1 VGSQKHVLMTLLIF
15 LSSILSLTNLA
26 ADTTNHSSVELQA
39 IASDVGATPFFLSR
53 LQYGAIPLDN
63 PGIVAIVRNGK
74 NYNLKKKYDW
84 KYQVQ
89 ATGWAGKQNDFWL
102 TEAYVSG
109 RRGNWEL
116 WAGRK
121 KEVYGLGDTA
131 MTSGFYAWSGNAVP
145 IPKIQFGT
153 RDYVDFAKGH
163 LGIFM
168 TFAHGWLDNQGP
180 VLDGFLHQKTLYGRI
195 GRRNALINLFGG
207 INHQVMWSGKS
218 RDGSTTFGTGLNTF
232 FYVMVPTTN
241 REEVK
246 VDPNAP
252 WYENNYQ
259 YGDHLGSIDLMLKI
273 QPHWGQISL
282 YKQTAYETGRIA
294 SLVTANDG
302 ITGISLHL
310 KQTKLLQHIIFEY
323 IYTANQGQY
332 YSGLAKLFKM
342 KDPHA
347 NEIENNFNGTHGG
360 WHYIDRGIG
369 TPFVVYDM
377 ESKGKNYYFSL
388 NAVKAYYIG
397 LQGILPEN
405 LYWKLRVA
413 YSLHT
418 NPRFPG
424 FPIREYEGFIPQ
436 TSLGLKVSKNVFKN
450 LNFQAEIGYDQG
462 ERVFSSLGMKLGMKY
477 VFN

>member
-1 VGSQKHVLMTLLIF
+1 MTLLIL
-15 LSSILSLTNLA
+15 LSSILSFTNM
-26 ADTTNHSSVELQA
+26 ADTTIHSSVELQA
-39 IASDVGATPFFLSR
+39 IASDAGATPFFLSR

-63 PGIVAIVRNGK
+63 PGVVAIVRNGK
-74 NYNLKKKYDW
+74 NLKKKYDW

-116 WAGRK
+116 WAGRR
-121 KEVYGLGDTA
+121 KEVYGLGDTV

-180 VLDGFLHQKTLYGRI
+180 VLDGLLHQKTLYGRI

-207 INHQVMWSGKS
+207 VNHQVMWAGTN
-218 RDGSTTFGTGLNTF
+218 RDGTTWGTGLNTF
-232 FYVMVPTTN
+232 FYVVTTSKN
-241 REEVK
+241 RETIKE
-246 VDPNAP
+246 DLNAP
-252 WYENNYQ
+252 QSESGYQ
-259 YGDHLGSIDLMLKI
+259 YGSHLGSIDILLRI
-273 QPHWGQISL
+273 QPEWGTFSI
-282 YKQTAYETGRIA
+282 YKQTAWETGRIVK
-294 SLVTANDG
+294 LITANDG
-302 ITGISLHL
+302 ITGISLKL
-310 KQTKLLQHIIFEY
+310 NRTKLLQRIIFEY
-323 IYTANQGQY
+323 IYTANQGHY
-332 YSGLAKLFKM
+332 YSGLAKLLGM

-347 NEIENNFNGTHGG
+347 NEYENNFNGTHGG
-360 WHYIDRGIG
+360 WHYMDRGIG

-377 ESKGKNYYFSL
+377 ESNRRNYYRFSL
-388 NAVKAYYIG
+388 NAVKAYFMG
-397 LQGILPEN
+397 LKGQFTSN
-405 LYWKLRVA
+405 LYWQLRVA

-418 NPRFPG
+418 YPRFPG
-424 FPIREYEGFIPQ
+424 FPIRDYNGFIPQ
-436 TSLGLKVSKNVFKN
+436 TSLGLQVSKNVYEN

-462 ERVFSSLGMKLGMKY
+462 ERVNNTLGIKLGMRY
-477 VFN
+477 HLH

>member
-1 VGSQKHVLMTLLIF
+1 MTLLIL
-15 LSSILSLTNLA
+15 LSSILSLTKL

-116 WAGRK
+116 WAGRR

-131 MTSGFYAWSGNAVP
+131 MTSGFYSWSGNAVP

-207 INHQVMWSGKS
+207 VNHQVMWSGVG
-218 RDGSTTFGTGLNTF
+218 RDGTTWGTGLNTF
-232 FYVMVPTTN
+232 YYVVTTSKD
-241 REEVK
+241 RETIKE
-246 VDPNAP
+246 DPNAP
-252 WYENNYQ
+252 ATEFGYQ
-259 YGDHLGSIDLMLKI
+259 YGAHLGSIDLLLKI
-273 QPHWGQISL
+273 QPEWGNIFF
-282 YKQTAYETGRIA
+282 YKQTAWETGRIA
-294 SLVTANDG
+294 KLITANDG
-302 ITGISLHL
+302 ITGISLNI
-310 KQTKLLQHIIFEY
+310 KRAKLIQHVIFEY
-323 IYTANQGQY
+323 IYTANQGHY
-332 YSGLAKLFKM
+332 YSGLSKLLGL

-347 NEIENNFNGTHGG
+347 NEVESNFNGTHGG

-369 TPFVVYDM
+369 TPFLVYDM
-377 ESKGKNYYFSL
+377 ESKAREGFHFTL
-388 NAVKAYYIG
+388 NVVKAYYMG
-397 LQGILPEN
+397 LQGQFPNN

-418 NPRFPG
+418 YTRFPG

-436 TSLGLKVSKNVFKN
+436 TSLGLQLSKNVFKN
-450 LNFQAEIGYDQG
+450 LNFQAEVGYDSG
-462 ERVFSSLGMKLGMKY
+462 ERVTNSFGMKLDLRY
-477 VFN
+477 LIN

>member
-1 VGSQKHVLMTLLIF
+1 MTLLIL
-15 LSSILSLTNLA
+15 LSSILSLTKL

-63 PGIVAIVRNGK
+63 PGVVAIVRNGK

-116 WAGRK
+116 WAGRR

-207 INHQVMWSGKS
+207 VNHQVMWAGIGK
-218 RDGSTTFGTGLNTF
+218 DGTKWGTGLNTF
-232 FYVMVPTTN
+232 YYVVTTSKD
-241 REEVK
+241 RETIKE
-246 VDPNAP
+246 DPNAP
-252 WYENNYQ
+252 ATEKGYQ
-259 YGDHLGSIDLMLKI
+259 YGAHLGSIDFLLKI
-273 QPHWGQISL
+273 QPEWGNISI
-282 YKQTAYETGRIA
+282 YKQTAWETGRIA
-294 SLVTANDG
+294 KLITANDG
-302 ITGISLHL
+302 ITGISLQL
-310 KQTKLLQHIIFEY
+310 KRTKLLQHIIFEY

-342 KDPHA
+342 NDPHA

-360 WHYIDRGIG
+360 WHYMDRGIG
-369 TPFVVYDM
+369 TPFVVYNM
-377 ESKGKNYYFSL
+377 ESGYLMYDGYYFSL
-388 NAVKAYYIG
+388 NAVKAYYMG
-397 LQGILPEN
+397 LKGQFRNN
-405 LYWKLRVA
+405 LYWNLRAA

-418 NPRFPG
+418 YPRFPG
-424 FPIREYEGFIPQ
+424 FPIKEYEGFYPQ
-436 TSLGLKVSKNVFKN
+436 TSLGLQVSKNAFKN

-462 ERVFSSLGMKLGMKY
+462 ERVTNTVGIKLAIRY
-477 VFN
+477 VIN

>member
-1 VGSQKHVLMTLLIF
+1 MTLLIL
-15 LSSILSLTNLA
+15 LSSILTFNNL

-116 WAGRK
+116 WAGRR

-180 VLDGFLHQKTLYGRI
+180 VLDGFLHQKTLYGRV

-207 INHQVMWSGKS
+207 VNHQVMWSGIGK
-218 RDGSTTFGTGLNTF
+218 DGTKWGTGLNTF
-232 FYVMVPTTN
+232 YYVVTTSKN
-241 REEVK
+241 RETIKE
-246 VDPNAP
+246 DPNAP
-252 WYENNYQ
+252 PTEYGYQ
-259 YGDHLGSIDLMLKI
+259 YGAHCGSIDFLLKI
-273 QPHWGQISL
+273 QPEWGIFTI
-282 YKQTAYETGRIA
+282 YKQTAWETGRIVK
-294 SLVTANDG
+294 LITANDG

-310 KQTKLLQHIIFEY
+310 KRTKLLQHIMFEY

-347 NEIENNFNGTHGG
+347 NEIESNFNGTHGG
-360 WHYIDRGIG
+360 WHYLDRGIG
-369 TPFVVYDM
+369 TTFLVYDM
-377 ESKGKNYYFSL
+377 ESKSRNGYVFSL

-397 LQGILPEN
+397 FQGILPNE
-405 LYWKLRVA
+405 LYWKLRAA

-418 NPRFPG
+418 SPKFPG
-424 FPIREYEGFIPQ
+424 FPIRDYDGFIPQ
-436 TSLGLKVSKNVFKN
+436 TSLGFQLSKNAFKN
-450 LNFQAEIGYDQG
+450 INFQAEIGYDQG
-462 ERVFSSLGMKLGMKY
+462 ERITNTLGIKIRVRY
-477 VFN
+477 VLN

>member
-1 VGSQKHVLMTLLIF
+1 MTLLIL
-15 LSSILSLTNLA
+15 LSSMLTFTNL

-116 WAGRK
+116 WAGRR

-180 VLDGFLHQKTLYGRI
+180 VLDGFLHQKTLYGRV

-207 INHQVMWSGKS
+207 VNHQVMWSGIGK
-218 RDGSTTFGTGLNTF
+218 DGTKWGTGLNTF
-232 FYVMVPTTN
+232 YYVVTTSKN
-241 REEVK
+241 RETIKE
-246 VDPNAP
+246 DPNAP
-252 WYENNYQ
+252 PTEFGYQ
-259 YGDHLGSIDLMLKI
+259 YGAHCGSIDFLLKI
-273 QPHWGQISL
+273 QPEWGIFTI
-282 YKQTAYETGRIA
+282 YKQTAWETGRIVK
-294 SLVTANDG
+294 LITANDG

-310 KQTKLLQHIIFEY
+310 KRTKLLQHIMFEY

-347 NEIENNFNGTHGG
+347 NEIESNFNGTHGG
-360 WHYIDRGIG
+360 WHYLDRGIG
-369 TPFVVYDM
+369 TTFLVYDM
-377 ESKGKNYYFSL
+377 ESKSRNGYVFSL

-397 LQGILPEN
+397 FQGILPNE

-418 NPRFPG
+418 SPKFPG
-424 FPIREYEGFIPQ
+424 FPIRDYDGFIPQ
-436 TSLGLKVSKNVFKN
+436 TSLGLQVSKNAFKN

-462 ERVFSSLGMKLGMKY
+462 ERVTNTLGMKLGMRY
-477 VFN
+477 VFY

>member
-1 VGSQKHVLMTLLIF
+1 MTLLLF
-15 LSSILSLTNLA
+15 LSSILRLANL

-63 PGIVAIVRNGK
+63 PGIVTIFRNGK

-84 KYQVQ
+84 KYQIQ

-116 WAGRK
+116 WAGRR
-121 KEVYGLGDTA
+121 KEVYGLGDTT

-153 RDYVDFAKGH
+153 RDYVDFARGH

-180 VLDGFLHQKTLYGRI
+180 VLDGLLHQKTLYGRI
-195 GRRNALINLFGG
+195 GKRKALINLFGG
-207 INHQVMWSGKS
+207 VNHQVMWSGVG
-218 RDGSTTFGTGLNTF
+218 RDGTTWGSGLNTF
-232 FYVMVPTTN
+232 YYVVTTSKK
-241 REEVK
+241 REKIKE
-246 VDPNAP
+246 DSNAP
-252 WYENNYQ
+252 ATESGYQ
-259 YGDHLGSIDLMLKI
+259 YGAHLGSIDLLVKV
-273 QPHWGQISL
+273 QPKWGALSI
-282 YKQTAYETGRIA
+282 YKQTAWETGRIFK
-294 SLVTANDG
+294 LITANDG
-302 ITGISLHL
+302 ITGISLSL
-310 KQTKLLQHIIFEY
+310 KRTKLLQNVIFEY

-332 YSGLAKLFKM
+332 YSGLAKLLGM

-347 NEIENNFNGTHGG
+347 NEYEDNFNGTHGG

-369 TPFVVYDM
+369 TPFLIYDM
-377 ESKGKNYYFSL
+377 ESKYRNGYDFTL
-388 NAVKAYYIG
+388 NAVKGYYLG
-397 LQGILPEN
+397 LQGQFPNN
-405 LYWKLRVA
+405 LYWKFRIA

-418 NPRFPG
+418 YPRFPG
-424 FPIREYEGFIPQ
+424 FLIKEYDGFIPQ
-436 TSLGLKVSKNVFKN
+436 TSLGLHLSKNIFKN
-450 LNFQAEIGYDQG
+450 LNFQGEIGYDQG
-462 ERVFSSLGMKLGMKY
+462 ERVTNTIGMKLGIRY
-477 VFN
+477 ALN

>member
-1 VGSQKHVLMTLLIF
+1 MTLLIL
-15 LSSILSLTNLA
+15 LSSILTFTNM
-26 ADTTNHSSVELQA
+26 ADTTIHSSVELQA

-63 PGIVAIVRNGK
+63 PGVVAIVRNGK
-74 NYNLKKKYDW
+74 NYNLKKKFDW

-116 WAGRK
+116 WAGRR

-180 VLDGFLHQKTLYGRI
+180 VLDGLLHQKTLYGRI

-207 INHQVMWSGKS
+207 VNHQVMWAGVS
-218 RDGSTTFGTGLNTF
+218 RNGTTWGTGLNTF
-232 FYVMVPTTN
+232 YYVVTTSKN
-241 REEVK
+241 RETIK
-246 VDPNAP
+246 IDPNAP
-252 WYENNYQ
+252 ATEFGYQ
-259 YGDHLGSIDLMLKI
+259 YGAHLGSIDFLLKI
-273 QPHWGQISL
+273 QPEWGTVSI
-282 YKQTAYETGRIA
+282 YKQTAWETGRIA
-294 SLVTANDG
+294 KLVTANDG
-302 ITGISLHL
+302 ITGISMHL
-310 KQTKLLQHIIFEY
+310 NRTKLLQRIIFEY
-323 IYTANQGQY
+323 IYTANQGHY
-332 YSGLAKLFKM
+332 YSGLAKLLGM
-342 KDPHA
+342 RDPHA
-347 NEIENNFNGTHGG
+347 DEYENNFNGTHGG
-360 WHYIDRGIG
+360 WHYMDRGIG
-369 TPFVVYDM
+369 TPFLVYDM
-377 ESKGKNYYFSL
+377 ESEGTGYYFSM

-397 LQGILPEN
+397 FQGQLPNE
-405 LYWKLRVA
+405 LYWKLRAA

-418 NPRFPG
+418 SPKFPG
-424 FPIREYEGFIPQ
+424 FPIRDYNGFIPQ
-436 TSLGLKVSKNVFKN
+436 TSLGLQVSKNVYEN

-462 ERVFSSLGMKLGMKY
+462 ERITNTLGINLGIKY
-477 VFN
+477 LIN

>member
-1 VGSQKHVLMTLLIF
+1 MTLLIL
-15 LSSILSLTNLA
+15 LSSMLTFTKL

-109 RRGNWEL
+109 RRGQLEL
-116 WAGRK
+116 WAGRR

-180 VLDGFLHQKTLYGRI
+180 VIDGFLHQKTLYGRI
-195 GRRNALINLFGG
+195 GRRNALITLFGG
-207 INHQVMWSGKS
+207 VNHQVMWAGQN
-218 RDGSTTFGTGLNTF
+218 RDGTTYGKGLNTF
-232 FYVMVPTTN
+232 FYVVTTSKD
-241 REEVK
+241 RTFLKE
-246 VDPNAP
+246 DPNAP
-252 WYENNYQ
+252 QTESGYQ
-259 YGDHLGSIDLMLKI
+259 YGAHCGSIDFLLKI
-273 QPHWGQISL
+273 QPKWGTISI
-282 YKQTAYETGRIA
+282 YKQTAWETGRIA
-294 SLVTANDG
+294 KLITANDG
-302 ITGISLHL
+302 IAGVSINLNR
-310 KQTKLLQHIIFEY
+310 KRILQHIIFEY

-332 YSGLAKLFKM
+332 YSGLAKLLGM

-347 NEIENNFNGTHGG
+347 DEIENNFNGTHGG

-369 TPFVVYDM
+369 TPFLIYDL
-377 ESKGKNYYFSL
+377 ESKGRNGDGFSM
-388 NAVKAYYIG
+388 NVVKAYFIG
-397 LQGILPEN
+397 FQGILPNEI
-405 LYWKLRVA
+405 YWKLRAA

-418 NPRFPG
+418 LPKFPG
-424 FPIREYEGFIPQ
+424 FPIRDYNGFIPQ
-436 TSLGLKVSKNVFKN
+436 TSVGLQVSKNVFKN

-462 ERVFSSLGMKLGMKY
+462 ERVTNTLGMKLGMKY
-477 VFN
+477 VLN

>member
-1 VGSQKHVLMTLLIF
+1 MTLLIL
-15 LSSILSLTNLA
+15 LSSILSFTNL

-39 IASDVGATPFFLSR
+39 IASDVGTTPFFLSR

-109 RRGNWEL
+109 RRGQWEL
-116 WAGRK
+116 WAGRR

-180 VLDGFLHQKTLYGRI
+180 VLDGFLHQKTLYGRL

-207 INHQVMWSGKS
+207 VNHQVMWAGVG
-218 RDGSTTFGTGLNTF
+218 RDRVTYGTGLNTF
-232 FYVMVPTTN
+232 FYVVTTSKE
-241 REEVK
+241 RSLLKE
-246 VDPNAP
+246 DPNAP
-252 WYENNYQ
+252 ATEYGYQ
-259 YGDHLGSIDLMLKI
+259 YGAHLGSIDFLLKV
-273 QPHWGQISL
+273 QPEWGTFSI
-282 YKQTAYETGRIA
+282 YKQTAWETGRIFK
-294 SLVTANDG
+294 LITANDG
-302 ITGISLHL
+302 ITGISLNL
-310 KQTKLLQHIIFEY
+310 KHTKLLQHIIFEY

-347 NEIENNFNGTHGG
+347 NEYENNFNGTHGG
-360 WHYIDRGIG
+360 WHYMDRGIG
-369 TPFVVYDM
+369 TPFLVYDM
-377 ESKGKNYYFSL
+377 ESKSRNGYNFSL
-388 NAVKAYYIG
+388 NAVKAYYMG
-397 LQGILPEN
+397 LQGQFPNN
-405 LYWKLRVA
+405 LYWKLRAA

-418 NPRFPG
+418 YPRFPG
-424 FPIREYEGFIPQ
+424 FLIKEYDGFIPQ
-436 TSLGLKVSKNVFKN
+436 TSLGFQLSKNAFKN
-450 LNFQAEIGYDQG
+450 LNFQVEIGYDQG
-462 ERVFSSLGMKLGMKY
+462 ERVKNAIGMKLGLRY
-477 VFN
+477 EIN

>member
-1 VGSQKHVLMTLLIF
+1 MTLLIL
-15 LSSILSLTNLA
+15 LSSILSFTNM
-26 ADTTNHSSVELQA
+26 ADTTIHSSVELQA

-63 PGIVAIVRNGK
+63 PGVVAIVRNGK

-102 TEAYVSG
+102 TEAYLSG

-116 WAGRK
+116 WAGRR

-168 TFAHGWLDNQGP
+168 TFSHGWLDNQGP
-180 VLDGFLHQKTLYGRI
+180 VLDGLLHQKTLYGRI

-207 INHQVMWSGKS
+207 VNHQVMWSGVS
-218 RDGSTTFGTGLNTF
+218 RDGTTWGTGLNTF
-232 FYVMVPTTN
+232 YYVVTTSKD
-241 REEVK
+241 RETIKE
-246 VDPNAP
+246 DPNAP
-252 WYENNYQ
+252 ATEWGYQ
-259 YGDHLGSIDLMLKI
+259 YGAHLGSIDFLLKV
-273 QPHWGQISL
+273 QPEWGTVSI
-282 YKQTAYETGRIA
+282 YKQTAWETGRIVK
-294 SLVTANDG
+294 LITANDG
-302 ITGISLHL
+302 ITGISMHL
-310 KQTKLLQHIIFEY
+310 NRTKLLQRIIFEY
-323 IYTANQGQY
+323 IYTANQGHY
-332 YSGLAKLFKM
+332 YSGLAKLLGM

-347 NEIENNFNGTHGG
+347 DEYEDNFNGTHGG
-360 WHYIDRGIG
+360 WHYMDRGIG
-369 TPFVVYDM
+369 TPFIVYDM
-377 ESKGKNYYFSL
+377 ESKSRNGYDFTL
-388 NAVKAYYIG
+388 NAVKAYYMG
-397 LQGILPEN
+397 LQGQFPNN
-405 LYWKLRVA
+405 LYWQLRVA

-418 NPRFPG
+418 YPRFPG
-424 FPIREYEGFIPQ
+424 FPIRDYNGFIPQ
-436 TSLGLKVSKNVFKN
+436 TSLGLQVSKNVFEN

-462 ERVFSSLGMKLGMKY
+462 ERLTNTLGMKLGVKY
-477 VFN
+477 LIN

>member
-1 VGSQKHVLMTLLIF
+1 MTLLIL
-15 LSSILSLTNLA
+15 LSSMLTFTNL
-26 ADTTNHSSVELQA
+26 ADTTNHSSVELHA

-63 PGIVAIVRNGK
+63 PGVVAIVRNGK

-109 RRGNWEL
+109 RRGQWEL
-116 WAGRK
+116 WAGRR

-153 RDYVDFAKGH
+153 KDYVDFAKGH

-168 TFAHGWLDNQGP
+168 TFAHGWLDNHGP

-207 INHQVMWSGKS
+207 VNHQVMWSGRS
-218 RDGSTTFGTGLNTF
+218 SYNIYGTGLNTF
-232 FYVMVPTTN
+232 FYVVTTSKD
-241 REEVK
+241 RALLK

-252 WYENNYQ
+252 ASEFGYQ
-259 YGDHLGSIDLMLKI
+259 YGAHIGSVDLLIKV
-273 QPHWGQISL
+273 QPEWGNISI
-282 YKQTAYETGRIA
+282 YKQTAWETGRIFK
-294 SLVTANDG
+294 LITANDG

-310 KQTKLLQHIIFEY
+310 KRTKLLQNIIFEY

-332 YSGLAKLFKM
+332 YSGLAKLLGM

-347 NEIENNFNGTHGG
+347 NEIENNYNNDYGG
-360 WHYIDRGIG
+360 WHYSDRGIG
-369 TPFVVYDM
+369 TPLVIYDM
-377 ESKGKNYYFSL
+377 ESKERNNYRFSL
-388 NAVKAYYIG
+388 NAIKAYYVG
-397 LQGILPEN
+397 LQGQLPN
-405 LYWKLRVA
+405 DLYWKLRVA

-418 NPRFPG
+418 SPKFPG
-424 FPIREYEGFIPQ
+424 FPIREYDGFIPQ
-436 TSLGLKVSKNVFKN
+436 TSLGLQLSKNAFKN

-462 ERVFSSLGMKLGMKY
+462 DRVTNTLGMKLGMRY
-477 VFN
+477 VIN

>member
-1 VGSQKHVLMTLLIF
+1 MTLLIL
-15 LSSILSLTNLA
+15 LSSMLTFTNL

-39 IASDVGATPFFLSR
+39 IVSDVGATPFFLSR

-102 TEAYVSG
+102 TEAHVSG
-109 RRGNWEL
+109 RRGQWEL
-116 WAGRK
+116 WAGRR

-180 VLDGFLHQKTLYGRI
+180 VKDSYLHQKTLYGRI

-207 INHQVMWSGKS
+207 LNHQVMWAGA
-218 RDGSTTFGTGLNTF
+218 GGGMTYGTGLNTF
-232 FYVMVPTTN
+232 YYVVTTSKD
-241 REEVK
+241 RETIK

-252 WYENNYQ
+252 QTEIGYQ
-259 YGDHLGSIDLMLKI
+259 YGAHCGSIDLLVKV
-273 QPHWGQISL
+273 QPKWGTISI
-282 YKQTAYETGRIA
+282 YRQTAFETGRIA

-302 ITGISLHL
+302 ISGLSINL
-310 KQTKLLQHIIFEY
+310 KHTKLIQQVIFEY

-332 YSGLAKLFKM
+332 YSGIAKLLGI

-347 NEIENNFNGTHGG
+347 GEIENNFNGTHSG

-377 ESKGKNYYFSL
+377 ESKKKDYYFSM

-397 LQGILPEN
+397 FQGTLPN
-405 LYWKLRVA
+405 LLYWKLRAA

-418 NPRFPG
+418 FPRFTN
-424 FPIREYEGFIPQ
+424 FPIREYEGFTPQ
-436 TSLGLKVSKNVFKN
+436 ISLGFQISKNLFKN
-450 LNFQAEIGYDQG
+450 LNFRADIGYDKG
-462 ERVFSSLGMKLGMKY
+462 ERVANTMGIKLGLQY
-477 VFN
+477 FIQ

>member
-1 VGSQKHVLMTLLIF
+1 MTLLIL
-15 LSSILSLTNLA
+15 LSSMLTFTNL

-116 WAGRK
+116 WAGRR

-163 LGIFM
+163 LGIFI

-207 INHQVMWSGKS
+207 VNHQVMWSGTG
-218 RDGSTTFGTGLNTF
+218 RDGTTWGTGLNTYY
-232 FYVMVPTTN
+232 YVVTTSKD
-241 REEVK
+241 RKTIKE
-246 VDPNAP
+246 DPNAP
-252 WYENNYQ
+252 QTESGYQ
-259 YGDHLGSIDLMLKI
+259 YGAHLGSIDLLIKV
-273 QPHWGQISL
+273 QPEWGTLSI
-282 YKQTAYETGRIA
+282 YKQTAWETGRVA
-294 SLVTANDG
+294 SLITANDG
-302 ITGISLHL
+302 IAGISLHL
-310 KQTKLLQHIIFEY
+310 KRTKLLQHIIFEY
-323 IYTANQGQY
+323 IYTANQGHY
-332 YSGLAKLFKM
+332 YSGLAKLLGM
-342 KDPHA
+342 NDPHA
-347 NEIENNFNGTHGG
+347 NEVENYFNGSHGG
-360 WHYIDRGIG
+360 WHYINRSIG
-369 TPFVVYDM
+369 TPFIVYDL
-377 ESKGKNYYFSL
+377 ENYGKNYIFPL
-388 NAVKAYYIG
+388 NAVKAYFIG
-397 LQGILPEN
+397 LNGLFPSGGIN
-405 LYWKLRVA
+405 WKVKLA
-413 YSLHT
+413 YSFHT
-418 NPRFPG
+418 SVKFPG
-424 FPIREYEGFIPQ
+424 FPIREYSGFIPQ
-436 TSLGLKVSKNVFKN
+436 TSLGLQISKNAFKKFN
-450 LNFQAEIGYDQG
+450 VQAEIGYDRG
-462 ERVFSSLGMKLGMKY
+462 ERVPITLGIKMGIKY
-477 VFN
+477 TVN

>member
-1 VGSQKHVLMTLLIF
+1 MTLLIL
-15 LSSILSLTNLA
+15 LSSILTFTNL

-53 LQYGAIPLDN
+53 LQYGAVPLDN
-63 PGIVAIVRNGK
+63 PGVVAIIRNGK

-116 WAGRK
+116 WAGRR
-121 KEVYGLGDTA
+121 KEVYGLGDTV
-131 MTSGFYAWSGNAVP
+131 MTSGFYSWSGNAVP

-207 INHQVMWSGKS
+207 VNHQVMWSGVG
-218 RDGSTTFGTGLNTF
+218 RDGTKWGTGLNTF
-232 FYVMVPTTN
+232 YYVVTTSKD
-241 REEVK
+241 RETIKE
-246 VDPNAP
+246 DPNAP
-252 WYENNYQ
+252 ETESGYQ
-259 YGDHLGSIDLMLKI
+259 YGAHLGSIDILLKI
-273 QPHWGQISL
+273 QPTWGTISV
-282 YKQTAYETGRIA
+282 YKQTAWETGRIA
-294 SLVTANDG
+294 KLITANDG

-310 KQTKLLQHIIFEY
+310 KRTKLLQHIVFEY
-323 IYTANQGQY
+323 IYTANQGHY
-332 YSGLAKLFKM
+332 YSGLAKLLGM
-342 KDPHA
+342 RDPHA

-369 TPFVVYDM
+369 TPLLIYDL
-377 ESKGKNYYFSL
+377 ESTNKNWYGFSF
-388 NAVKAYYIG
+388 NVVKAYYLGI
-397 LQGILPEN
+397 QGKLPNEF
-405 LYWKLRVA
+405 YWKLRTVFGF
-413 YSLHT
+413 HT
-418 NPRFPG
+418 STKFPG
-424 FPIREYEGFIPQ
+424 FPIREFEEFIPQ
-436 TSLGLKVSKNVFKN
+436 TSLGFQLSKKANKN
-450 LNFQAEIGYDQG
+450 LTFQSEVGFDQAETIPKT
-462 ERVFSSLGMKLGMKY
+462 LGIKLGIKY
-477 VFN
+477 ALN

>member
-1 VGSQKHVLMTLLIF
+1 MTLLIL
-15 LSSILSLTNLA
+15 LSSMLTFTNL

-53 LQYGAIPLDN
+53 LQYGAIPFDN

-116 WAGRK
+116 WAGRR

-207 INHQVMWSGKS
+207 VNHQVMWAGVG
-218 RDGSTTFGTGLNTF
+218 RDGTTWGTGLNTF
-232 FYVMVPTTN
+232 YYVVTTSKD
-241 REEVK
+241 RETIKE
-246 VDPNAP
+246 DPNAP
-252 WYENNYQ
+252 QTESGYQ
-259 YGDHLGSIDLMLKI
+259 YGAHLGSIDILLKV
-273 QPHWGQISL
+273 QPKWGTISI
-282 YKQTAYETGRIA
+282 YKQTAWETGRVA

-302 ITGISLHL
+302 ISGISLHL
-310 KQTKLLQHIIFEY
+310 NRTKLLQRIIFEY

-332 YSGLAKLFKM
+332 YSGLAKLLGM

-360 WHYIDRGIG
+360 WHYMDRGIG

-377 ESKGKNYYFSL
+377 ESKVKNYYFPM
-388 NAVKAYYIG
+388 NAVKSYYIG
-397 LQGILPEN
+397 FQGILPNE
-405 LYWKLRVA
+405 LYWKLKVA

-418 NPRFPG
+418 SPKFPG
-424 FPIREYEGFIPQ
+424 FPIREYDGFIPQ
-436 TSLGLKVSKNVFKN
+436 TSLGLQVSKNAFKN

-462 ERVFSSLGMKLGMKY
+462 ERVANTLGMKLGMQ
-477 VFN
+477 FTLH

>member
-1 VGSQKHVLMTLLIF
+1 MTLLIL
-15 LSSILSLTNLA
+15 LSSMLTFTNL

-102 TEAYVSG
+102 TEAFVSG
-109 RRGNWEL
+109 RRGQWEL
-116 WAGRK
+116 WAGRR

-207 INHQVMWSGKS
+207 VNHQVMWSGVG
-218 RDGSTTFGTGLNTF
+218 RDGTTWGTGLNTF
-232 FYVMVPTTN
+232 YYVVTTSKD
-241 REEVK
+241 RETIKE
-246 VDPNAP
+246 DPNAP
-252 WYENNYQ
+252 ATEYGYQ
-259 YGDHLGSIDLMLKI
+259 YGAHLGSIDILLKV
-273 QPHWGQISL
+273 QPEWGNISI
-282 YKQTAYETGRIA
+282 YKQTAWETGRVA

-302 ITGISLHL
+302 ITGISLNL
-310 KQTKLLQHIIFEY
+310 KRTNLIQNIIFEY

-332 YSGLAKLFKM
+332 YSGLAKLLRM

-347 NEIENNFNGTHGG
+347 NEIEDNFNGTHGG
-360 WHYIDRGIG
+360 WHYMDRGIG

-377 ESKGKNYYFSL
+377 ESKNRNGYGFSM
-388 NAVKAYYIG
+388 NAVKSYYVG
-397 LQGILPEN
+397 LQGRLPN
-405 LYWKLRVA
+405 GYYWKLRAA

-418 NPRFPG
+418 YPRFPG
-424 FPIREYEGFIPQ
+424 FPIKEYNGFIPQ
-436 TSLGLKVSKNVFKN
+436 TSLGLQLSKNVLKN
-450 LNFQAEIGYDQG
+450 LNVQAEIGYDQG
-462 ERVFSSLGMKLGMKY
+462 ERVANALGIKLGGKY
-477 VFN
+477 IIN

>member
-1 VGSQKHVLMTLLIF
+1 MTLLIF
-15 LSSILSLTNLA
+15 LSSILSLTKL

-116 WAGRK
+116 WAGRR

-168 TFAHGWLDNQGP
+168 TFAHGWLDNHGP

-207 INHQVMWSGKS
+207 VNHQVMWGGKS

-232 FYVMVPTTN
+232 FYVMIPTT
-241 REEVK
+241 
-246 VDPNAP
+246 
-252 WYENNYQ
+252 
-259 YGDHLGSIDLMLKI
+259 
-273 QPHWGQISL
+273 
-282 YKQTAYETGRIA
+282 
-294 SLVTANDG
+294 
-302 ITGISLHL
+302 
-310 KQTKLLQHIIFEY
+310 TKRGFIY
-323 IYTANQGQY
+323 IYSIIQ
-332 YSGLAKLFKM
+332 FK
-342 KDPHA
+342 DD
-347 NEIENNFNGTHGG
+347 III
-360 WHYIDRGIG
+360 Y
-369 TPFVVYDM
+369 
-377 ESKGKNYYFSL
+377 L
-388 NAVKAYYIG
+388 
-397 LQGILPEN
+397 
-405 LYWKLRVA
+405 
-413 YSLHT
+413 
-418 NPRFPG
+418 
-424 FPIREYEGFIPQ
+424 
-436 TSLGLKVSKNVFKN
+436 
-450 LNFQAEIGYDQG
+450 
-462 ERVFSSLGMKLGMKY
+462 
-477 VFN
+477 